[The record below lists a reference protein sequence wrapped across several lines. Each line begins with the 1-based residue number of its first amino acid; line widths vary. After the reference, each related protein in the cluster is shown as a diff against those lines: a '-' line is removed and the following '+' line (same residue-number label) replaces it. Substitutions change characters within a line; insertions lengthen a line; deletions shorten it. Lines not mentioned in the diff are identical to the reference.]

1 MNPGA
6 AGQLGKE
13 AKRVLN
19 KSSELSPDVVQ
30 GFRKWVTALTRA
42 CDNWLGNHASPP
54 GTSIDHY
61 TRACLLTHGRAGP
74 PRLAAVQANNKRLRA
89 DMSALRAT
97 ISVLEADLERG
108 QEYERR
114 LAELET
120 CGASGE
126 EIERQMHALRE
137 EFGKDQSYNVVG
149 NKEWG
154 TESGI
159 RAAANLRLRL
169 KRVREI
175 DEFLSDDHYF
185 YAPKISVQDM
195 DAFKKGD
202 TGPIKDSVIASFCLL
217 SPTSPKTLETVSV
230 FHKILGEQLQLLKAN
245 PNALLSQKAGGSSS
259 GGAAGGS
266 DSSSGGPAGGSGSS
280 SGGAAGGSGGA
291 AVDSSTGGAA
301 GGGPTTTN
309 STIAGGFPGLRSNWT
324 NGTFNQANR
333 V

>member
-1 MNPGA
+1 MEFLNQVNILPHPITFKGSSSKFWVVSSQPRKSYDTIMDPLYTRGLQRLCMNPGA

-202 TGPIKDSVIASFCLL
+202 TGPIKDSVIASFCLF
-217 SPTSPKTLETVSV
+217 PTTSPKSLETVSV
-230 FHKILGEQLQLLKAN
+230 FHEILGEQLPIQPELL
-245 PNALLSQKAGGSSS
+245 PLLSSSQVLS
-259 GGAAGGS
+259 LLS
-266 DSSSGGPAGGSGSS
+266 DWQDCFA
-280 SGGAAGGSGGA
+280 
-291 AVDSSTGGAA
+291 
-301 GGGPTTTN
+301 
-309 STIAGGFPGLRSNWT
+309 FQHL
-324 NGTFNQANR
+324 
-333 V
+333 